1 MRIETVPL
9 KNYIVCPIINH
20 VSENYRTG
28 RFERLLKNLNLDGLD
43 DENKKE
49 LVSILRKYQSVFQV
63 DGENLTTNNFYKQ
76 NVY

>member
-1 MRIETVPL
+1 MVDYKFGMEQKASYTRQIS
-9 KNYIVCPIINH
+9 NYCDLLRQMGY
-20 VSENYRTG
+20 ENVV
-28 RFERLLKNLNLDGLD
+28 DGLD